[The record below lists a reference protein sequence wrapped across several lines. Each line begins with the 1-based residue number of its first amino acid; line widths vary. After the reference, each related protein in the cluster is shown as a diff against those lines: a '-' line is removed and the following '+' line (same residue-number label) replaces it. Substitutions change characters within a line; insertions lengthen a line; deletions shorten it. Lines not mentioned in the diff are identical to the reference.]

1 MGHKWK
7 KQIVRISLFLFGIIV
22 LNLNTRGVS
31 AAEKPAYTLT
41 KGKKVTITNII
52 NNNPLTS
59 PDKKKYS
66 SLTWKSGN
74 KKIIK
79 VIKNKKIKGL
89 KKGSTYLRGYNSK
102 KKKMLAIKVTVG
114 KKVSGIK
121 MDSTKVEFVLGDSA
135 RLNASVS
142 PANASNKKMFY
153 SSSDPAVATVSK
165 TGKVTAVKEGSSV
178 ITITSKDGHAKKK
191 IKVKVQAN
199 FTIMTSKG
207 AVKGT
212 WEPYSKSQAL
222 IWYGI
227 PYGASTAGVNRW
239 KAPQPVTPWSG
250 ILNVTIPKQQAAQ
263 YGDGT
268 SYTGTEDCLYVNVT
282 RPNSAAKNLPVMV
295 YIHGGGNASG
305 SSNVN
310 FGNFAAATNCIVVT
324 VEHRLGAFG
333 YLSHPALRT
342 GTAEENSGNFALL
355 DIKAALTWVRDEI
368 GNFGG
373 DPGNVTLSGFSAGA
387 RNALL
392 CMISPSMQGLF
403 QKAIIFSG
411 GCNTCTN
418 EEGEKSA
425 EDKLASILVK
435 RGTYPDKKSAQ
446 KFLDAASDD
455 VIRNLFD
462 SLTTSEV
469 ANMYRSSSLRLA
481 NFPQAFNDGVVIPK
495 DGFSVIRSG
504 NYNRVPIILGSD
516 ATEFSSY
523 AWSGNLALNVDDGS
537 NAISPS
543 QMLNLVANGVKY
555 GSMLQSGHYIEKT
568 ANLLNQDMAHA
579 PVYAY
584 RFYWG
589 TDAIVTD
596 GFYSTYVGAFHGAS
610 KDFLRKSY
618 KNNYTAY
625 APNALS
631 ETNKLG
637 RQDLTSV
644 MQKYVSN
651 FLLTGNPNGE
661 LLSEW
666 GTWNNI
672 PGMNKIMIFNADQTK
687 SISGM
692 SSEYY
697 DESNTFGQMRV
708 TLTKEDYDVLVNSL
722 FAGRFFM
729 PETVPQY

>member
-7 KQIVRISLFLFGIIV
+7 KQIVKISIFLFGIIV

-41 KGKKVTITNII
+41 KGKRVTITNII

-66 SLTWKSGN
+66 NLTWKSGN

-121 MDSTKVEFVLGDSA
+121 VTSTKVEYVLGDSA

-142 PANASNKKMFY
+142 PASASNKKMFY

-165 TGKVTAVKEGSSV
+165 TGKVIAVKEGSSV

-191 IKVKVQAN
+191 VKVKVQAN

-250 ILNVTIPKQQAAQ
+250 IMNVTLPKQQAVQ

-310 FGNFAAATNCIVVT
+310 FGNFAVATNCIVVT

-446 KFLDAASDD
+446 KFLDEASDD

-462 SLTTSEV
+462 SLTTAEV

-481 NFPQAFNDGVVIPK
+481 KFP
-495 DGFSVIRSG
+495 
-504 NYNRVPIILGSD
+504 
-516 ATEFSSY
+516 
-523 AWSGNLALNVDDGS
+523 
-537 NAISPS
+537 
-543 QMLNLVANGVKY
+543 
-555 GSMLQSGHYIEKT
+555 
-568 ANLLNQDMAHA
+568 
-579 PVYAY
+579 
-584 RFYWG
+584 
-589 TDAIVTD
+589 
-596 GFYSTYVGAFHGAS
+596 
-610 KDFLRKSY
+610 
-618 KNNYTAY
+618 
-625 APNALS
+625 
-631 ETNKLG
+631 
-637 RQDLTSV
+637 
-644 MQKYVSN
+644 
-651 FLLTGNPNGE
+651 
-661 LLSEW
+661 
-666 GTWNNI
+666 
-672 PGMNKIMIFNADQTK
+672 
-687 SISGM
+687 
-692 SSEYY
+692 
-697 DESNTFGQMRV
+697 
-708 TLTKEDYDVLVNSL
+708 
-722 FAGRFFM
+722 
-729 PETVPQY
+729 

>member
-1 MGHKWK
+1 MNQTWK
-7 KQIVRISLFLFGIIV
+7 IRIIKISLFLFGVIV
-22 LNLNTRGVS
+22 LNMGSRNIN

-41 KGKKVTITNII
+41 KGKRVTITTII
-52 NNNPLTS
+52 NKNPLTS
-59 PDKKKYS
+59 PDKNKYKN
-66 SLTWKSGN
+66 LTWKSGN

-79 VIKNKKIKGL
+79 VVKNKKIKGL

-102 KKKMLAIKVTVG
+102 KKKVLAIKVTVG
-114 KKVSGIK
+114 KKVSKIK
-121 MDSTKVEFVLGDSA
+121 VNSTKVEMVLGDKTK
-135 RLNASVS
+135 LNASVS
-142 PANASNKKMFY
+142 PASASNKKMFY
-153 SSSDPAVATVSK
+153 SSSVPTVATVSK

-191 IKVKVQAN
+191 IKVKVEAN

-222 IWYGI
+222 IWYGV
-227 PYGASTAGVNRW
+227 PYGASTAGANRW

-250 ILNVTIPKQQAAQ
+250 TLSAELPKAQAAQ

-268 SYTGTEDCLYVNVT
+268 SYTGTEDCLYVNVI
-282 RPNSAAKNLPVMV
+282 RPNSAEKNLPVMV

-305 SSNVN
+305 TSNVN
-310 FGNFAAATNCIVVT
+310 FGNFVAATNCIVVT

-373 DPGNVTLSGFSAGA
+373 NPGNVTLSGFSAGA

-392 CMISPSMQGLF
+392 CMISPGMQGLF
-403 QKAIIFSG
+403 QKALIFSG

-418 EEGEKSA
+418 KEGEESA
-425 EDKLASILVK
+425 EDKLASILEK
-435 RGTYPDKKSAQ
+435 RGTYPDKKSA
-446 KFLDAASDD
+446 KEYLDAVSDD
-455 VIRNLFD
+455 VIRNLFN
-462 SLTTSEV
+462 SLTTAEV
-469 ANMYRSSSLRLA
+469 ANMYRSSALRLG
-481 NFPQAFNDGVVIPK
+481 NFPQGFNDGVVIPK

-516 ATEFSSY
+516 ATEFSSF
-523 AWSGNLALNVDDGS
+523 AWSGNLALNVDATSDT
-537 NAISPS
+537 ISSS

-589 TDAIVTD
+589 TDAGVTD

-618 KNNYTAY
+618 KNNYTSY

-631 ETNKLG
+631 EANKQG

-644 MQKYVSN
+644 MQKYIAN
-651 FLLTGNPNGE
+651 FLAAGNPNGE
-661 LLSEW
+661 SLGEW
-666 GTWNNI
+666 GTWNSV
-672 PGMNKIMIFNADQTK
+672 PGMDKIMSFNADHTK
-687 SISGM
+687 SISAM

-697 DESNTFGQMRV
+697 DESDTFNQMRAM
-708 TLTKEDYDVLVNSL
+708 LAKADYDILVNSL
-722 FAGRFFM
+722 FKGRFFM
-729 PETVPQY
+729 PEIVPQY